1 MINIE
6 PTLHMWIILAFILV
20 AIIAFASDKIELEVS
35 SIGIIAGLLLLFHF
49 YPLIDSSGNMVITPR
64 KILAGIADPALITV
78 LALLVVGQ
86 GIVRTGALEHP
97 IRLLVTLRRHHPI
110 LAITVVLGAVLVV
123 SAFMNNTPVV
133 VIFIPLMTALAERLH
148 RSVSTVMIPLSY
160 VSIMGG
166 MTTLIGSS
174 SNLLVSAAGQTAG
187 LPALDF
193 FDFTIPGIVLAV
205 IGFFYAL
212 TVVPKLLP
220 DRMSMA
226 GEVMDLSGKQ
236 FIVQMEISPD
246 SRLIGE
252 TCVMGQFP
260 SLKNITV
267 RFIQRGEH
275 LLLPPFDDI
284 SLRANDAVI
293 FAGTRKSLTE
303 AFSNNPDIIRDL
315 SAVEANSG
323 QASEGLFTLRG
334 QTVAEVVVAPA
345 SRMIGRALYQ
355 VSFHYRT
362 NCMVLGIQR
371 RSRMIRT
378 NKMSDIRLEAGDVLL
393 ILGKQQDIM
402 QLRKNPDVLLLEWS
416 ARELPATALSWRAR
430 IIFGFVVLSAASGLM
445 PIVVSAVIGAT
456 AMVVT
461 GCLNVFQ
468 AGRAIDRQIFLL
480 ISAALALGTVL
491 QATGGAGYIAQ
502 EAVHLLQSAG
512 PAVIL
517 SAFFLLVAI
526 FTNVLSNSATA
537 VLFTPIGIG
546 IGNQLGLDPIIF
558 VHAVIFAANCSFA
571 TPMGYQTNLLV
582 MGPGHYKFS
591 DYFKAGAPLVIIL
604 WLVFSLFAPIYY
616 GIWSFF

>member
-1 MINIE
+1 M
-6 PTLHMWIILAFILV
+6 
-20 AIIAFASDKIELEVS
+20 VS
-35 SIGIIAGLLLLFHF
+35 EGIAG
-49 YPLIDSSGNMVITPR
+49 D
-64 KILAGIADPALITV
+64 
-78 LALLVVGQ
+78 
-86 GIVRTGALEHP
+86 GAF
-97 IRLLVTLRRHHPI
+97 V
-110 LAITVVLGAVLVV
+110 
-123 SAFMNNTPVV
+123 
-133 VIFIPLMTALAERLH
+133 
-148 RSVSTVMIPLSY
+148 
-160 VSIMGG
+160 
-166 MTTLIGSS
+166 
-174 SNLLVSAAGQTAG
+174 
-187 LPALDF
+187 
-193 FDFTIPGIVLAV
+193 
-205 IGFFYAL
+205 
-212 TVVPKLLP
+212 
-220 DRMSMA
+220 
-226 GEVMDLSGKQ
+226 
-236 FIVQMEISPD
+236 
-246 SRLIGE
+246 
-252 TCVMGQFP
+252 
-260 SLKNITV
+260 
-267 RFIQRGEH
+267 
-275 LLLPPFDDI
+275 
-284 SLRANDAVI
+284 
-293 FAGTRKSLTE
+293 
-303 AFSNNPDIIRDL
+303 
-315 SAVEANSG
+315 
-323 QASEGLFTLRG
+323 
-334 QTVAEVVVAPA
+334 
-345 SRMIGRALYQ
+345 
-355 VSFHYRT
+355 
-362 NCMVLGIQR
+362 
-371 RSRMIRT
+371 
-378 NKMSDIRLEAGDVLL
+378 
-393 ILGKQQDIM
+393 
-402 QLRKNPDVLLLEWS
+402 
-416 ARELPATALSWRAR
+416 RAR